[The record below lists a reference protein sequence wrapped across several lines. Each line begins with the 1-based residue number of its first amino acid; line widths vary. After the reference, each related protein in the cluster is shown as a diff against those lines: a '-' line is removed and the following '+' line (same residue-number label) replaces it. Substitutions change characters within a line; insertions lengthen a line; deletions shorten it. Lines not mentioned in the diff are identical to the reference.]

1 MLTDGGADGIVIY
14 RDGIKGFFEYV
25 NVKIVVLKH
34 FDIFKYIEIIILY
47 MAIENN
53 DESCDVCCS
62 VEDLIKTLP
71 ADKTLEDNAAV
82 LKSLADPTRLK
93 IIYLLKN
100 GELCVCQILE
110 AIDKSQSTISHHLNM
125 MKKEKI
131 LSARKQGKWIYYK
144 LAKENIINCLEE
156 IF

>member
-1 MLTDGGADGIVIY
+1 MAVENSD
-14 RDGIKGFFEYV
+14 ECC
-25 NVKIVVLKH
+25 
-34 FDIFKYIEIIILY
+34 EITY
-47 MAIENN
+47 
-53 DESCDVCCS
+53 S

-71 ADKTLEDNAAV
+71 SDETLENHAAI

-110 AIDKSQSTISHHLNM
+110 VIDKSQSTVSHHLNM
-125 MKKEKI
+125 MKKEGV

-144 LAKENIINCLEE
+144 LANEE
-156 IF
+156 IIQSLEKLLWD

>member
-1 MLTDGGADGIVIY
+1 MT
-14 RDGIKGFFEYV
+14 IK
-25 NVKIVVLKH
+25 NT
-34 FDIFKYIEIIILY
+34 
-47 MAIENN
+47 
-53 DESCDVCCS
+53 DESCEVCFS
-62 VEDLIKTLP
+62 VENLTKTLP
-71 ADKTLEDNAAV
+71 SDETLEDNAAV

-125 MKKEKI
+125 MKKEGV

-144 LAKENIINCLEE
+144 LANENIIDSLEE
-156 IF
+156 IFEK

>member
-1 MLTDGGADGIVIY
+1 MS
-14 RDGIKGFFEYV
+14 
-25 NVKIVVLKH
+25 
-34 FDIFKYIEIIILY
+34 
-47 MAIENN
+47 IENS
-53 DESCDVCCS
+53 DENCDICCS
-62 VEDLIKTLP
+62 VEDLINTLP
-71 ADKTLEDNAAV
+71 SDETLEDNAAV

-125 MKKEKI
+125 MKKEGV
-131 LSARKQGKWIYYK
+131 LSARKQGKWIYYT
-144 LAKENIINCLEE
+144 LTNDDIIQSLEK

>member
-1 MLTDGGADGIVIY
+1 
-14 RDGIKGFFEYV
+14 
-25 NVKIVVLKH
+25 
-34 FDIFKYIEIIILY
+34 

-53 DESCDVCCS
+53 DGNCDVCCS

-71 ADKTLEDNAAV
+71 SDETLEDHAAI
-82 LKSLADPTRLK
+82 LKSIADPTRLK

-110 AIDKSQSTISHHLNM
+110 AINKSQSTISHHLNK
-125 MKKEKI
+125 MKKEGV

-144 LAKENIINCLEE
+144 LANENITDNLEE
-156 IF
+156 IFEK

>member
-1 MLTDGGADGIVIY
+1 M
-14 RDGIKGFFEYV
+14 
-25 NVKIVVLKH
+25 
-34 FDIFKYIEIIILY
+34 ILID

-53 DESCDVCCS
+53 DESCEVCCS
-62 VEDLIKTLP
+62 VEDLIMTFP
-71 ADKTLEDNAAV
+71 SDETIENNAAV

-93 IIYLLKN
+93 IIYILKN

-125 MKKEKI
+125 MKKEGV

-144 LAKENIINCLEE
+144 LANENIIDSLEE
-156 IF
+156 IFEN

>member
-1 MLTDGGADGIVIY
+1 
-14 RDGIKGFFEYV
+14 
-25 NVKIVVLKH
+25 
-34 FDIFKYIEIIILY
+34 
-47 MAIENN
+47 MATENN
-53 DESCDVCCS
+53 DESCEVCCS

-71 ADKTLEDNAAV
+71 LDETLDDNAAV

-125 MKKEKI
+125 MKKEGV

-144 LAKENIINCLEE
+144 LANENIIDSLEE
-156 IF
+156 IFEK

>member
-1 MLTDGGADGIVIY
+1 MS
-14 RDGIKGFFEYV
+14 
-25 NVKIVVLKH
+25 
-34 FDIFKYIEIIILY
+34 
-47 MAIENN
+47 IEN
-53 DESCDVCCS
+53 CDTHCS
-62 VEDLIKTLP
+62 VEDVINTLP
-71 ADKTLEDNAAV
+71 SDKTLEENAAV

-93 IIYLLKN
+93 IIHLLKN

-125 MKKEKI
+125 MKKEGV

-144 LAKENIINCLEE
+144 LTNDDIIQSLEK

>member
-1 MLTDGGADGIVIY
+1 M
-14 RDGIKGFFEYV
+14 IKH
-25 NVKIVVLKH
+25 I
-34 FDIFKYIEIIILY
+34 DTFKYIEMILLG
-47 MAIENN
+47 MATENN
-53 DESCDVCCS
+53 DESCEVCCS

-71 ADKTLEDNAAV
+71 SDETLEDNATL

-125 MKKEKI
+125 MKKEGV

-144 LAKENIINCLEE
+144 LTNENIIDSLEE
-156 IF
+156 IFEN

>member
-1 MLTDGGADGIVIY
+1 
-14 RDGIKGFFEYV
+14 
-25 NVKIVVLKH
+25 
-34 FDIFKYIEIIILY
+34 
-47 MAIENN
+47 MAIQNN
-53 DESCDVCCS
+53 DGNCEVCCP
-62 VEDLIKTLP
+62 VEDLIKKLP
-71 ADKTLEDNAAV
+71 SDEILEDNAAI

-125 MKKEKI
+125 MKKEGV

-144 LAKENIINCLEE
+144 LANENLIGNLEA
-156 IF
+156 IFEN